1 MKIVKEYSSGG
12 VIFRKVD
19 NKNKEVLL
27 IRVRKN
33 GFELPKGHIEQ
44 GESES
49 QAAIR
54 ECKEEVGI
62 INDLVLGDKVGEIA
76 YSFIS
81 ENKTIQKKVSYYSIT
96 FSGVFNYIK
105 PKNTR
110 EIIWISERELET
122 IELVNEEL
130 RSIIAKCLL

>member
-12 VIFRKVD
+12 VIFREV
-19 NKNKEVLL
+19 NNENKEVLL

-54 ECKEEVGI
+54 ECCEEVGI
-62 INDLVLGDKVGEIA
+62 INDLALGDKVGEIS
-76 YSFIS
+76 YTFSS
-81 ENKTIQKKVSYYSIT
+81 KNKTIQKKVSYYAIT
-96 FSGVFNYIK
+96 FSEEFNYVK

-110 EIIWISERELET
+110 EIIWVSERELEA

-130 RSIIAKCLL
+130 RPIIAKCLL